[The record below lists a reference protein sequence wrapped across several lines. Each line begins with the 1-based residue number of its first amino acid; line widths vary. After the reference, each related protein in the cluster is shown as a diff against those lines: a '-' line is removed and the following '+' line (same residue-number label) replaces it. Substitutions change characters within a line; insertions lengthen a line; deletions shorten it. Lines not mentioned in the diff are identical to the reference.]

1 MSAKDDVMTEYV
13 QANSEGTAFFNRV
26 QDVEPIID
34 EVARIKQVSNGMS
47 KSGEL
52 AHVGRIPAVI
62 VEKYCTELGITFQ
75 EFLQDKTH
83 INRIVSNP
91 DYSRFR
97 IWEGSLGKVH

>member
-1 MSAKDDVMTEYV
+1 MSPELEGDDVTTEYHES
-13 QANSEGTAFFNRV
+13 NSEGIAFFNRT
-26 QDVEPIID
+26 QDVEPILD

-62 VEKYCTELGITFQ
+62 VEKYCTETGITFA

-83 INRIVSNP
+83 IQRIVSDPN
-91 DYSRFR
+91 YSRFR
-97 IWEGSLGKVH
+97 IWEGSIH